1 MIYGIYGG
9 LISAQK
15 QSKIAYPK
23 SKKPNLQE
31 IKILFRYDSESNPF
45 TSSIRLVEMLVVLL
59 LLLSTVYNINIELF
73 LGASK
78 MREKYHMFEN
88 YKQHIICH

>member
-31 IKILFRYDSESNPF
+31 IKILFRYDSESE
-45 TSSIRLVEMLVVLL
+45 SIYQFDTIGGDVGGGVV
-59 LLLSTVYNINIELF
+59 VVVVVVD
-73 LGASK
+73 GV
-78 MREKYHMFEN
+78 
-88 YKQHIICH
+88 